1 MSDQAVG
8 PKSPDAAKRGSLAAM
23 AAARVREDI
32 LSKKLAAGTTV
43 RPEDVGRE
51 LGISQTPAR
60 EALQALRA
68 EGFLNRTQGVGFVV
82 APLTADDLRDIFTAH
97 AFLAGELTRRAVRNA
112 TDADVDELE
121 AIHYELMAA
130 ERRRDLERAEERNHA
145 FHRLITQL
153 GESPKLAQILG
164 IVARYIPRSFY
175 VEVEGWDA
183 ASAQD
188 HEAILAAFRAR
199 DADAAREAMAEHMTN
214 AGRILA
220 QDFE

>member
-1 MSDQAVG
+1 MPDQT
-8 PKSPDAAKRGSLAAM
+8 AATKRGSLAAK

-32 LSKKLAAGTTV
+32 LSKKLVPGTTV

-60 EALQALRA
+60 EALQALRT

-97 AFLAGELTRRAVRNA
+97 AFLAGELTFRAVPNA
-112 TDADVDELE
+112 TETDVDELE
-121 AIHYELMAA
+121 AVHYELMAA
-130 ERRRDLERAEERNHA
+130 ERRKDRDRAEERNHA

-153 GESPKLAQILG
+153 GDSPKLAQILG

-214 AGRILA
+214 AGRLLA
-220 QDFE
+220 QAFE

>member
-1 MSDQAVG
+1 MADRPAAQ
-8 PKSPDAAKRGSLAAM
+8 SPDAAKRGSLAAM
-23 AAARVREDI
+23 AAARVREDV
-32 LSKKLAAGTTV
+32 LSKKLPAGTTV

-60 EALQALRA
+60 EALQSLRA
-68 EGFLNRTQGVGFVV
+68 EGFLTSTPGVGFVV

-97 AFLAGELTRRAVRNA
+97 AFLAGELTYRAVRNA
-112 TDADVDELE
+112 ADADVDELE

-130 ERRRDLERAEERNHA
+130 ERRKDLERAEERNHA
-145 FHRLITQL
+145 FHRLITRL
-153 GESPKLAQILG
+153 GDSPKLAQILG

-175 VEVEGWDA
+175 VEVEGWDE

-188 HEAILAAFRAR
+188 HEAILAAFRTR
-199 DADAAREAMAEHMTN
+199 DAEAAREAMAEHMTN

-220 QDFE
+220 QAFE

>member
-1 MSDQAVG
+1 MPDQT
-8 PKSPDAAKRGSLAAM
+8 AATKRGSLAAK

-32 LSKKLAAGTTV
+32 LSKKLVPGTTV

-60 EALQALRA
+60 EALQALRT

-82 APLTADDLRDIFTAH
+82 APLRADDLRDIFTAH
-97 AFLAGELTRRAVRNA
+97 AFLAGELTFRAVRNA
-112 TDADVDELE
+112 TETDVDELE
-121 AIHYELMAA
+121 AVHYELMAA
-130 ERRRDLERAEERNHA
+130 ERRKDRDRAEERNHA

-153 GESPKLAQILG
+153 GDSPKLAQILG

-214 AGRILA
+214 AGRLLA
-220 QDFE
+220 QAFE